1 MSVEAL
7 GKTRLDATSALEIAK
22 KYNFDAMFIMGL
34 NSETGEMALLCGG
47 DKLNYGLLYWLAVE
61 AQNQI
66 HDTPFSED

>member
-1 MSVEAL
+1 MSVEAI
-7 GKTRLDATSALEIAK
+7 GRTKLDATSALEIAK

-47 DKLNYGLLYWLAVE
+47 DNLNYGLLYWLAVE

>member
-1 MSVEAL
+1 
-7 GKTRLDATSALEIAK
+7 
-22 KYNFDAMFIMGL
+22 MGL